1 MRSSDLTNSFYHL
14 GYPGYLH
21 MQWRAIGLLI
31 SPVRVAG
38 YHSFM
43 NAGLMLLGQKSAYIA
58 PGASGMIL
66 IP

>member
-1 MRSSDLTNSFYHL
+1 
-14 GYPGYLH
+14 